1 MDKTKARKSKT
12 TSANTPIK
20 MSNDMNKKQ
29 TLLSLNNIADKLDNS
44 GLFKEAN
51 SLTNLMIKI
60 ANQTE
65 ELEALKIKINIVT
78 ENISEIQNKIQRY
91 MSVMGDLD
99 LRNSYAM
106 EEFEDGY
113 RRLRFEL
120 KNLQEENYKLKI
132 LVSKI
137 QEYVLSIQ
145 DRPNI
150 QKEETNVNPPRSPST
165 YSIRYENGKPVSTQ
179 TEQNDTTESDR
190 RRFRFE

>member
-1 MDKTKARKSKT
+1 
-12 TSANTPIK
+12 
-20 MSNDMNKKQ
+20 MNKIQ
-29 TLLSLNNIADKLDNS
+29 TLASLNNIADKLDNS

-51 SLTNLMIKI
+51 SLTNLMIKL

-65 ELEALKIKINIVT
+65 ELEDLKIRINVVT
-78 ENISEIQNKIQRY
+78 ENISDIQNKIHRY
-91 MSVMGDLD
+91 MSVIGDLD
-99 LRNSYAM
+99 LRKSYAM

-150 QKEETNVNPPRSPST
+150 QKEETNVNPTRSPST
-165 YSIRYENGKPVSTQ
+165 YSIRYENGKPVPTQ

>member
-1 MDKTKARKSKT
+1 
-12 TSANTPIK
+12 
-20 MSNDMNKKQ
+20 MNKIQ
-29 TLLSLNNIADKLDNS
+29 ILEQLNDAANSLDNS
-44 GLFKEAN
+44 GLFPEAN
-51 SLTNLMIKI
+51 IITKVMIKL
-60 ANQTE
+60 AQQTE
-65 ELEALKIKINIVT
+65 ELEALKIKINVVT
-78 ENISEIQNKIQRY
+78 ENISDIQNKIQRY

-99 LRNSYAM
+99 LRKSYAM
-106 EEFEDGY
+106 EEFQDGY

-150 QKEETNVNPPRSPST
+150 QKEETNVNPPRNPST
-165 YSIRYENGKPVSTQ
+165 YSIRYEDGKPVPTQ

>member
-1 MDKTKARKSKT
+1 LAY
-12 TSANTPIK
+12 NF
-20 MSNDMNKKQ
+20 
-29 TLLSLNNIADKLDNS
+29 ADKLDHS

-65 ELEALKIKINIVT
+65 ELEALKIKINVVT
-78 ENISEIQNKIQRY
+78 ENISDIQNKIQRY
-91 MSVMGDLD
+91 MSVIGDLD
-99 LRNSYAM
+99 LRKSYAM
-106 EEFEDGY
+106 EEFQDGY

-145 DRPNI
+145 DRPNT
-150 QKEETNVNPPRSPST
+150 QKQETNVNPPRSQSS
-165 YSIRYENGKPVSTQ
+165 YSIRYENGKPVPTQ
-179 TEQNDTTESDR
+179 TEQTDTTESDR
-190 RRFRFE
+190 IKFRF

>member
-65 ELEALKIKINIVT
+65 ELEALKIKINVVT

-150 QKEETNVNPPRSPST
+150 QKEETNVNPPHSPST
-165 YSIRYENGKPVSTQ
+165 YSIRYEDGKPVPTQ